1 MKLLVYLIVL
11 VSPLFALAQTTIN
24 LNADT
29 LLQRTT
35 IFLSPQKGTVI
46 AGATLE
52 VSFFINTEGK
62 SVNTIELDVKFPP
75 DKLAIV
81 KPSGGRSL
89 ISIWAEPPRYSNTAG
104 TATFV
109 GVIPKGIVTEG
120 GLITTITF
128 KALASGSADV
138 TVADTSRV
146 FANDGLGTESVL
158 SAVRGEYLITPVSPA
173 GITVYSDTHPVQY
186 NWYND
191 PNPIFSWQREPD
203 VTDFSLAFDNK
214 PFTVPDNIADTAETT
229 KEFENVEDGI
239 WYFHLKAHRRGVW
252 GQTTHFAVR
261 LDTHPPVE
269 FTPQLQVLA
278 ATISRALVSFF
289 TTDNLSGIDHYEV
302 GVVDKRRFPAESPA
316 FVQTE
321 SPYQLSNFTAGDLV
335 VVIRAF
341 DRAGNVRDETLDT
354 ALLPAYLAFLKSHAL
369 TTALILLLFLGV
381 AIIFHYLY
389 GHHLIRI
396 WHRAVTIARREE
408 WKEEHEGAIE
418 KLKNE
423 RHSRVRHFLNRAEGH
438 INRLKQKISRK

>member
-158 SAVRGEYLITPVSPA
+158 SAVRGEYLIT
-173 GITVYSDTHPVQY
+173 
-186 NWYND
+186 
-191 PNPIFSWQREPD
+191 
-203 VTDFSLAFDNK
+203 